1 VLLCLNLLH
10 YLFTRLANACCGE
23 LIVVS
28 VLELTSLIRCQRNAT
43 RGGKDP
49 RDAELIAS
57 EYTFHARINPP
68 RATNQHTFLS

>member
-1 VLLCLNLLH
+1 VLPCLYLLH
-10 YLFTRLANACCGE
+10 YLFTRLANAWYDE

-57 EYTFHARINPP
+57 EYTFHARIT
-68 RATNQHTFLS
+68 TNQHTFLS